1 MTHVYITFN
10 IFLPLQDTFSVGPFK
25 FENCTIGRI
34 TRVGANDGDAKE
46 VDSITI
52 EKMVVEKGAVGIN
65 VDRIAMSDKVPRYQ
79 FHGCTIREVIQR
91 K

>member
-10 IFLPLQDTFSVGPFK
+10 IFLPLQDTSSVGPFK

-34 TRVGANDGDAKE
+34 TRVGANDGNVKE
-46 VDSITI
+46 VESVTI

>member
-1 MTHVYITFN
+1 MTHVYIAFH
-10 IFLPLQDTFSVGPFK
+10 IFLPLQDMSSVGPFK

-34 TRVGANDGDAKE
+34 TRVCANDGNAKE
-46 VDSITI
+46 ADSVTI
-52 EKMVVEKGAVGIN
+52 EKMVVEKGAVGVN

-79 FHGCTIREVIQR
+79 FHGCTIREVMHQ